1 MDPAELAKQVGIFLL
16 PCLPALLAGG
26 QQALQEAAGQLGKG
40 TVEQAERLW
49 SKLWPRLGSRP
60 GGAEAAQ
67 DAARAPQD
75 QEAQTVLR
83 VQLRKLLTED
93 PALAAE
99 IEQLFEAAK
108 RSGAVAAAQ
117 RSVSI
122 GGDASG
128 NVIITGD
135 QNRVGRE

>member
-1 MDPAELAKQVGIFLL
+1 MDPTELAKQVGIFLL
-16 PCLPALLAGG
+16 PCLPALLTGG
-26 QQALQEAAGQLGKG
+26 QQALQEAAGKLGQG
-40 TVEQAERLW
+40 TVEQAGRLW
-49 SKLWPRLGSRP
+49 SKLWPRLESRP

-67 DAARAPQD
+67 DAASAPRD
-75 QEAQTVLR
+75 EEAQTVLR

-93 PALAAE
+93 PELAAE
-99 IEQLFEAAK
+99 IEQLFEDAR